1 MKTQIRQGVFE
12 TNSSSIHSLAIT
24 TNTDWDKFKNGEL
37 LMKGFPYD
45 ISFVDVNSVNKEQVF
60 TLDKYNDNKDYFY
73 YDYMTYDAFEQL
85 DAEILLKELDNIV
98 AISVYRLIDTDD

>member
-1 MKTQIRQGVFE
+1 MKTQIRRGVFE

-24 TNTDWDKFKNGEL
+24 TTTDWGKFKKGEL

-45 ISFVDVNSVNKEQVF
+45 ISFVDANSVNKEQVF
-60 TLDKYNDNKDYFY
+60 TLDKYNDNDKDYFY

-85 DAEILLKELDNIV
+85 DDAEILFKELDN
-98 AISVYRLIDTDD
+98 